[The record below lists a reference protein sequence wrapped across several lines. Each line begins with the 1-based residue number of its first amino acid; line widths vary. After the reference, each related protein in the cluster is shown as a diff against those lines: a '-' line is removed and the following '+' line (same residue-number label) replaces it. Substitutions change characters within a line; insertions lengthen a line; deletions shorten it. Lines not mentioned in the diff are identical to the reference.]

1 MSETM
6 LANGE
11 QRGRKH
17 AGASLQPDG
26 FEYVESPRL
35 GAEAPSSS
43 IKIEKRLTFEPSAH
57 VDAAKPF
64 QQLQHKDVAA
74 WGDDASSPSTIMGG
88 SQNVS
93 GLEDEPSIESAA
105 NVGAS
110 KGWRNG
116 SASSDREE
124 VFHGAF
130 NAAMPL
136 RVTDFFPPLLS
147 SSSSLPNSPSSPL
160 SPGELHPGKEKELEK
175 GSCDRDRLR
184 WSRDTLSCAGLQG
197 NSLPTRS
204 RLVGDSARRALRR
217 GSRGNRR
224 DGHRNE
230 LVCWR
235 RMETATWRWAG
246 RCDVC
251 SGCHSLTLVKLA
263 SDEEEEEEEEEEAAN
278 GKPFWFQDPEL
289 NSKRSP
295 QLEESTRKRI
305 RQDIARLILR
315 ANRARRRA
323 LSTCYREGEEAF
335 EHVGATVPKDSL
347 MPRDQTH
354 ARREFEVPSRQ
365 AWAEDGEEGW
375 RGEDGGRG
383 WRGEDGIGGRR
394 GRSRDQTDYSQLL
407 QRAAD
412 VTTYAQKVLSEQVE
426 YEKVAVCIPI
436 PSSDSVPLL
445 PPSLP
450 PRFFPSS
457 PVLLFLPMNFLHTR
471 PFAFSSS
478 PLFIS
483 LQPVGSRHDGVGFG
497 AS

>member
-1 MSETM
+1 M

-124 VFHGAF
+124 GSSILAKRKSSRKDLVIEIDSDGAET
-130 NAAMPL
+130 PSPV
-136 RVTDFFPPLLS
+136 RDFKGTPFPRGADLS
-147 SSSSLPNSPSSPL
+147 ETPPEGLCDAEAEEIDGMATGMSLS
-160 SPGELHPGKEKELEK
+160 
-175 GSCDRDRLR
+175 
-184 WSRDTLSCAGLQG
+184 
-197 NSLPTRS
+197 
-204 RLVGDSARRALRR
+204 VGGGWRQQL
-217 GSRGNRR
+217 G
-224 DGHRNE
+224 DGQ
-230 LVCWR
+230 
-235 RMETATWRWAG
+235 
-246 RCDVC
+246 
-251 SGCHSLTLVKLA
+251 LA
-263 SDEEEEEEEEEEAAN
+263 SDEEEEEEAAN

-436 PSSDSVPLL
+436 PSSDS
-445 PPSLP
+445 
-450 PRFFPSS
+450 
-457 PVLLFLPMNFLHTR
+457 
-471 PFAFSSS
+471 
-478 PLFIS
+478 
-483 LQPVGSRHDGVGFG
+483 PVGSRHDGVGFG
-497 AS
+497 ASAPRFIEGRITNNDYFLFGPQKWESRSSNSEFSPGRTKYAWLMYDKMRPSLEQDRLLRMPRAGASTSLGRREKRSESRWKTRRHRGELSNDQWMDILT